1 MMCTGYQIEKI
12 PVHGRGAWTPVT
24 ALPVNGTSFTV
35 PNLVEGSEWEF
46 RVAAVNDAGPGKYSK
61 STGPH
66 KVRDPVC
73 KCQVLQVY
81 AFTIEMVNG
90 CYYNVVTFACNF
102 SSIKL

>member
-1 MMCTGYQIEKI
+1 M
-12 PVHGRGAWTPVT
+12 T

-73 KCQVLQVY
+73 KYSFALLIY
-81 AFTIEMVNG
+81 ILELI
-90 CYYNVVTFACNF
+90 NVMIMFCT
-102 SSIKL
+102 